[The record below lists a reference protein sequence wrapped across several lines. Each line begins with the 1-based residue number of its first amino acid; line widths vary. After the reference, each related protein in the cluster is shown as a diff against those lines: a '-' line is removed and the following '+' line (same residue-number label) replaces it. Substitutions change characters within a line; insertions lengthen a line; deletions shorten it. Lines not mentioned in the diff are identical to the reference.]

1 MCNNLYGCES
11 EDDARKVLILSLLV
25 TKLLSS
31 LLYSGNIFF
40 HSILKE
46 TRLVKMRRNL
56 FSHTLSQEMAFF
68 DSRTVGD
75 IQSAMDPVVI
85 IDIIAW
91 KVPYLLGNIFK
102 FIVFV
107 FYMVRINVALTVLS
121 ILFMA
126 LFRIILRPIDLL
138 RYYLSF
144 DIVHLSLIQKF
155 EILNKMV
162 EKLNT
167 MMGQTQSESLNMISS
182 VKLFSREDLHL
193 EEQSLA
199 LNKMKDTMVTK
210 NFFRFIVV
218 FITRSFNIASFCLAL
233 YFSMSLDSLRVDPGF
248 EAETLFYF

>member
-1 MCNNLYGCES
+1 MYGCES
-11 EDDARKVLILSLLV
+11 EDDARKVLILSLLI

-75 IQSAMDPVVI
+75 IKSAMDPVVI

-121 ILFMA
+121 ILFMT
-126 LFRIILRPIDLL
+126 LFRIILRPIDLV
-138 RYYLSF
+138 RDYRSF
-144 DIVHLSLIQKF
+144 DIVHLGLI
-155 EILNKMV
+155 
-162 EKLNT
+162 
-167 MMGQTQSESLNMISS
+167 
-182 VKLFSREDLHL
+182 
-193 EEQSLA
+193 
-199 LNKMKDTMVTK
+199 
-210 NFFRFIVV
+210 
-218 FITRSFNIASFCLAL
+218 
-233 YFSMSLDSLRVDPGF
+233 
-248 EAETLFYF
+248 